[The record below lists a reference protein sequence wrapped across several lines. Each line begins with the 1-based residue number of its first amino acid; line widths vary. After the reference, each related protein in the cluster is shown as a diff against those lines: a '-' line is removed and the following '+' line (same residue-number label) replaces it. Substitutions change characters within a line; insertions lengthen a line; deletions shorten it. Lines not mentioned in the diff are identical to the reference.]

1 METADVRGVS
11 AHFEFFFWRRQTA
24 SDPLS
29 DDSARATAMD
39 EATER
44 NQATHSPELTAR
56 LKREMVSD
64 VMETQQL
71 DGFLQTRTGM
81 TPSRH
86 GTLSPWIPFPLDQPV
101 VPEAT
106 VPAYN
111 ERRLEPDEWVEL
123 LEQTE
128 CLDYVSPDVEACME
142 KHRQLEGNQELERTG
157 REFIDSP
164 SIPKLPPLNTL
175 PTECP
180 TILKP
185 ILRSQRT
192 SCQLYSSDNRSSDA
206 HGILSTYSVQT
217 MSHGAQ
223 VYAKSSLDSNL

>member
-1 METADVRGVS
+1 
-11 AHFEFFFWRRQTA
+11 
-24 SDPLS
+24 
-29 DDSARATAMD
+29 MD

-86 GTLSPWIPFPLDQPV
+86 GTFSPWIPFPLDQPV
-101 VPEAT
+101 VPEAA

-192 SCQLYSSDNRSSDA
+192 SCQLYSSDHRSSDA